1 MGGNGRRK
9 IMSVISYSDLMKSF
23 GDVQGTAKPF
33 VDDLIGRKQQFDE
46 ESLFRRFSFLFFG
59 YAVLLNDQPSMT
71 MDIVVSRDAPEQEL
85 AEKIGALL
93 SGFRLSKR
101 HKEILSSADF
111 YRLVRDFHKK
121 CNVENILQEHKKNN
135 GVFSVHNGYYSVG
148 LTEQMPEGE
157 IELNGFTVDL
167 SR

>member
-1 MGGNGRRK
+1 
-9 IMSVISYSDLMKSF
+9 MSVISYSDLMKSF
-23 GDVQGTAKPF
+23 GAVHGTAKPF
-33 VDDLIGRKQQFDE
+33 IEDLIERKQRFDE
-46 ESLFRRFSFLFFG
+46 ESLFKRFSFLFFG
-59 YAVLLNDQPSMT
+59 YAVLLNNEPCVNME
-71 MDIVVSRDAPEQEL
+71 IVVGKDAPEQEL

-101 HKEILSSADF
+101 YNEILSGVDF

-148 LTEQMPEGE
+148 LTEQMPDGE